1 MGSQPT
7 PYAQGGPHSGYGH
20 QDQYGKP
27 PVYGM
32 QAQVPHSQPYGQP
45 RPNQPTEVPYQGAAA
60 QPYGQ
65 NMPSQ
70 QSYPYGSSA
79 PMQQTYPPYG
89 GTADGYGH
97 TQAPAPAAS
106 AYPPQS
112 GAPVTGYGQPGVQQP
127 SPYPQAAPAGG
138 YGSYPTAQTGY
149 AEQQPAANNPT
160 AYGYQGGPTDPAYGA
175 APASAAYP
183 AAAASQSGYAQPAP
197 AQSTYD
203 QSGYGNVGAT
213 ATAYG
218 KSASPQPTAYQQYD
232 SSQMYGAHR

>member
-1 MGSQPT
+1 MGSQPA

-32 QAQVPHSQPYGQP
+32 QAQIPHSQPYGQP
-45 RPNQPTEVPYQGAAA
+45 RPNQPTEVPYQGSA

-89 GTADGYGH
+89 GTTDGYGH
-97 TQAPAPAAS
+97 TPAPAPSAS

-112 GAPVTGYGQPGVQQP
+112 GQPATGYSQPGVQQP
-127 SPYPQAAPAGG
+127 SPYPQAAPTGG

-149 AEQQPAANNPT
+149 AEQQPAANNTT
-160 AYGYQGGPTDPAYGA
+160 AYGYQATDPAYGA
-175 APASAAYP
+175 AQASAAYP
-183 AAAASQSGYAQPAP
+183 ATAASQSGYAQPAP
-197 AQSTYD
+197 AQPTYD
-203 QSGYGNVGAT
+203 QSSYGNVGA
-213 ATAYG
+213 AAAAYG